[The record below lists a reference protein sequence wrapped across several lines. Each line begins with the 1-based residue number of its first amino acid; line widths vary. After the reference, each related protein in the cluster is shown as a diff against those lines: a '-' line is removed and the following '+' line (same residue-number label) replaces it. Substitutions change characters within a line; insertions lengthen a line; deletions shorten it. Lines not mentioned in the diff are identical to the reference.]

1 MYKVG
6 QLFMFRVNGVRA
18 LWAIVDVNLE
28 KDEYTI
34 ECVENCALKGMRKTG
49 SKSEFDKKVVTELPR
64 IIPADESGY
73 TYTNEEKDIVK
84 QANAKNSS
92 RYPNPRTMPELRITD
107 KEHEEIAH
115 KTIGRVIEKLD
126 QGLEK

>member
-18 LWAIVDVNLE
+18 LWAIVDVNEE
-28 KDEYTI
+28 KDQYTL
-34 ECVENCALKGMRKTG
+34 ECVEDCALKGMRKTG

-73 TYTNEEKDIVK
+73 TYTDEEKDIVK
-84 QANAKNSS
+84 QGNTNNSR
-92 RYPNPRTMPELRITD
+92 RYLNPKAMPELRITD

-115 KTIGRVIEKLD
+115 KTIDRVIEKLD
-126 QGLEK
+126 QGLEN